1 MAVVGGIVAGA
12 TASYVGAS
20 LVVAVGVGIAAAV
33 AYDYAMDALMEDATV
48 DTMGGRNVNTKATTG
63 AREIVYGK
71 IRKGGNILW
80 QDVAGEN
87 NKFLYQIT
95 AISHSECQSIDKV
108 YFDGDE
114 AWSGGVYNSNYFE
127 SNNLNIVKIEVK
139 TGTST
144 QSEISTVTTG
154 TDTAVSYW
162 VNSGANKHTLSNI
175 AYVWTRFTHN
185 PEKFPNGAPAVTA
198 LIQGRKVYDPRV
210 SGHSESNP
218 ATWAFSRNPVLCLFD
233 YLRNEDFG
241 AGIPASEFDEA
252 QIESAATF
260 CDASVGTPA
269 RTRYVCDGVVNTGQS
284 IRQNIKNLLT
294 CMNGRITYAGGK
306 LRIEP
311 YQYSTPHSTDLDED
325 IITSGFTV
333 TTKTPRQDNY
343 NVVKGTFVSEDINYV
358 QTEYTQQDSSN
369 DDYVTADGGK
379 HTLVLDLPFT
389 TNTIRAQR
397 LAKLVLLRSRMQSRI
412 KTRVNAKGL
421 DYKVGDNVNVTNAKF
436 GIVDNVYEI
445 TNCSIGFDKESGVY
459 VDIEARENSSAVYD
473 HTASTDIEFTAGQVI
488 TLPDRPTVAAV
499 DANSITVEPHLR
511 YMEQSGDYRTGILI
525 RWDAPDGVKV
535 DLYDVTVQNIGRG
548 IKKRYSPTET
558 ELFVGY
564 SADGVDIK
572 IAVRNIQGFFSP
584 TVTAQFNVGN
594 GNQLEWVDFP
604 VTHDFSLKV
613 ADAQATPTTA
623 QWVEAAMGAP
633 LASGS
638 ILTVVE
644 ENALGIVVDVENYVW
659 KPNFRVGIPHGYDS
673 IEANG
678 NVALGS
684 SETFQTL
691 NAFYIPDEVRD
702 NYTITFSISVNVIRS
717 NFGLT
722 EANLG
727 LYLNAQTAASNNLG
741 DYCTFGTRL
750 LPSYYNNVTITDEK
764 SYLYYNLDVTLTAQF
779 GSQTETVPF
788 RIYGSIR

>member
-33 AYDYAMDALMEDATV
+33 AYDYAMDALMENASV

-80 QDVAGEN
+80 QDVAGAN
-87 NKFLYQIT
+87 NRFLYQIT

-127 SNNLNIVKIEVK
+127 SNNINIVKIEVK

-162 VNSGANKHTLSNI
+162 VNDGANKHSLSNI

-210 SGHSESNP
+210 GSHSESNP

-241 AGIPASEFDEA
+241 AGIAASEFDEA

-260 CDASVGTPA
+260 CDASVGSPS

-311 YQYSTPHSTDLDED
+311 YQYNTPHSIDLDED

-343 NVVKGTFVSEDINYV
+343 NVVKGTYVSEDINYV
-358 QTEYTQQDSSN
+358 KTEYTQQDSSN
-369 DDYVTADGGK
+369 DDYVNADGGK
-379 HTLVLDLPFT
+379 HTLNLDLPFT

-488 TLPDRPTVAAV
+488 SLPDRPSVAAV
-499 DANSITVEPHLR
+499 NGSSITVEPHIR
-511 YMEQSGDYRTGILI
+511 FNEFSGDYQKVALI
-525 RWDAPDGVKV
+525 QWDAPAG
-535 DLYDVTVQNIGRG
+535 VTVDFYGVTVFNQGVNF
-548 IKKRYSPTET
+548 KRYIVTTET
-558 ELFVGY
+558 ELAVPFGY
-564 SADGVDIK
+564 E
-572 IAVRNIQGFFSP
+572 AVEIRIVVKNVQGFFSE
-584 TVTAQFNVGN
+584 TVVENFNYGN
-594 GNQLEWVDFP
+594 NKELFYPDFP
-604 VTHDFSLKV
+604 ETHEYFIQV
-613 ADAQATPTTA
+613 ADAQATPTNGD
-623 QWVEAAMGAP
+623 WLEASMGKPISAN
-633 LASGS
+633 S

-644 ENALGIVVDVENYVW
+644 ENDLGIVVDVEDYVW
-659 KPNFRVGIPHGYDS
+659 KPDFRVGIPHSYDQ
-673 IEANG
+673 IAANAD
-678 NVALGS
+678 VVLGS
-684 SETFQTL
+684 NNTYQTV

-702 NYTITFSISVNVIRS
+702 EFSITFSITATNLYS

-722 EANLG
+722 ESDLNI
-727 LYLNAQTAASNNLG
+727 YLNAQTPATNKLG
-741 DYCTFGTRL
+741 DYCLFGTRI
-750 LPSYYNNVTITDEK
+750 LPSFYNNATITD
-764 SYLYYNLDVTLTAQF
+764 SATYLHYRVDVALSAQF
-779 GSQTETVPF
+779 GNQTETVYF
-788 RIYGSIR
+788 RLYGSIR